1 MTGKFK
7 ITLQWSKF
15 YAKSSHPWTWNF
27 KPERLHN
34 VGKRFTNSYLIFS
47 YFLIPR
53 NLKFFLVKKT
63 YNFYD
68 FYGFYNETSRKGL
81 APLWPDATAVV
92 AEIYTCKSCDIQL
105 TEQDWKTKTEKHF
118 SLQGCTIMP
127 DYNWIDN
134 LLDYK

>member
-27 KPERLHN
+27 KPEGLHN
-34 VGKRFTNSYLIFS
+34 VGKSFTNSYLIFS

-53 NLKFFLVKKT
+53 NLKFFLEMKT
-63 YNFYD
+63 YD
-68 FYGFYNETSRKGL
+68 FYNCLWWDLKKGL
-81 APLWPDATAVV
+81 VPLWPDARAVV